1 MKLFMTGGK
10 DFVARKPKPT
20 VVKAKAFLERSK
32 DGELFTTGQLAD
44 TLKINPGTLKHH
56 EVASQLK
63 GYSHLVV
70 RQRYWGKPST
80 IKQLIKETK

>member
-20 VVKAKAFLERSK
+20 VIKVKAFLERSK
-32 DGELFTTGQLAD
+32 EGELFTTAQVAD
-44 TLKINPGTLKHH
+44 TLKINHGTLKHH
-56 EVASQLK
+56 EITSQLK
-63 GYSHLVV
+63 EYSNLVF

-80 IKQLIKETK
+80 IKQLIKETR